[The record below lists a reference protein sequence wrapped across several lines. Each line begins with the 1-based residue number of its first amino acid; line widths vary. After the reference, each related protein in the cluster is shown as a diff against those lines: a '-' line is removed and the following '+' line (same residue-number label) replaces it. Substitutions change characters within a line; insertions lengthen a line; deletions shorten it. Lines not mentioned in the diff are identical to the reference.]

1 MMRRLAF
8 ASIVSMIALAACG
21 STSSEPTTEPVVDVD
36 PSVLEPV
43 STEPPNVL
51 PGDTVPADPVL
62 PFIDVTLGDAVSGWS
77 EPVDMASWADRET
90 HVVERNG
97 SVRRMNDDGTPGEV
111 LLDVSELTRAE
122 GERGLL
128 GLAYSPDG
136 SRAFVNHTDLEGDTV
151 VARYDV
157 RPDGT
162 FDTSSRLEV
171 LRIEQPYP
179 NHNGGDLV
187 MTDDGLDLL
196 VFTGDGGSGGDP
208 DRYSLDPDSLLGKVV
223 RLDATSDA
231 PAPEIWAV
239 GLRNPWRVSTDPWT
253 GDLWI
258 ADVGQG
264 EWEEVNLV
272 DLGDLRGS
280 SFGWSAYEASHA
292 FNDDQIDRHRQYR
305 EVLPVFEYEHV
316 NGDCS
321 ISGGSVVRD
330 ESVES
335 SGDWYVFSDFCSG
348 VVRALCVEPGGLDTC
363 GLLALG
369 TVPTS
374 VAVVTDHRN
383 RVWVMSLDG
392 VLVPLVAG

>member
-62 PFIDVTLGDAVSGWS
+62 PFIDVTLGDAVSGWN

-97 SVRRMNDDGTPGEV
+97 SVRRMNDDGTPGDV

-151 VARYDV
+151 VAHYDV

-280 SFGWSAYEASHA
+280 SFGWSAYEASHT